1 MNALGFGSRALRALS
16 LGALAAF
23 VTVCCLA
30 LGTNASAQTRE
41 HTLQWVQPEG
51 PEPSGYL
58 AYLGAEPGVYSEV
71 LDLGPVG
78 PDPDGTRRATLI
90 LDAYTSYYIAITAY
104 NDLGESPIS
113 DEVFSPSAACL
124 SSLCDDGN
132 PCTADDCI
140 ADGCIHTSMLDG
152 ALCDPG
158 DGGYGVCSEGFC
170 QPGDCLLD
178 ADCDDGDTCNGL
190 EACSSNGLC
199 VSGIPL
205 SCGEP
210 TRCQAPACDPVLGC
224 VLFPVGDGKPCSDGD
239 RMTKG
244 DRCQSGVCVGRPPK
258 DADRSSKGKPRRPKK

>member
-1 MNALGFGSRALRALS
+1 MNALGFGSRGLRALS

-30 LGTNASAQTRE
+30 LGANASAQTRE

-104 NDLGESPIS
+104 NNLGESPIS

-124 SSLCDDGN
+124 SSLCDDRN

-170 QPGDCLLD
+170 QPEDCLLD
-178 ADCDDGDTCNGL
+178 AD
-190 EACSSNGLC
+190 
-199 VSGIPL
+199 
-205 SCGEP
+205 CGEP

-224 VLFPVGDGKPCSDGD
+224 VLFPVADGKPCSDGD

-258 DADRSSKGKPRRPKK
+258 DADRSSRGKPRRPKE